1 MTLLPPG
8 FSEDPHRYDFYHTLR
23 QIECRN
29 RGYPR
34 LGTSRR
40 PKEDPVRFG
49 QDPSLLFA
57 SSTFSSVSPQAKGAG
72 VPRLAVHFFGLFGPN
87 GPLPLHLTEY
97 ARDRLREKPAD
108 ETLVAFADLFHHRLL
123 SLFYRARAAAEPT
136 HSFDRREDDHF
147 ARHLGSLC
155 GYGLPGLQ
163 HRDQLPDEGKLHF
176 AGRLAAETRTPEGLS
191 SLLREVLSV
200 PSHIEEFVGH
210 WLRLPSDCRCQLGG
224 LDDNARLGASTLLGE
239 RVWDRQSRFDIHLG
253 PLSFSQFADFL
264 PEGRGLPLVGAIV
277 RNYVGDQ
284 LDWSVHLVLRG
295 ADVPAT
301 RLGQAGRLGQTT
313 WLYRAP
319 PATPVTDVVLRAPLA
334 SPRPT

>member
-1 MTLLPPG
+1 MTGLPEG
-8 FSEDPHRYDFYHTLR
+8 FANEPHQFDFYHTLR
-23 QIECRN
+23 QIECQN
-29 RGYPR
+29 RGFPR
-34 LGTSRR
+34 LGSSRR
-40 PKEDPVRFG
+40 PKEDPIRLG

-57 SSTFSSVSPQAKGAG
+57 ASTFSSTAPRAKGAA

-147 ARHLGSLC
+147 ARQLGSLC
-155 GYGLPGLQ
+155 GYGLEGL
-163 HRDQLPDEGKLHF
+163 RDRDNLADEGKLHF
-176 AGRLAAETRTPEGLS
+176 AGRLASETRTPEGLAG
-191 SLLREVLSV
+191 LLREFLAV
-200 PSHIEEFVGH
+200 PNRIEEFVGQ
-210 WLRLPSDCRCQLGG
+210 WLRLPRDCRCQLGG
-224 LDDNARLGASTLLGE
+224 LDDNARLGGSTLLGE

-253 PLSFSQFADFL
+253 PLSFPEFAEFL
-264 PEGRGLPLVGAIV
+264 PEGRGLPLIGAIV

-284 LDWSVHLVLRG
+284 FDWSVHLVLRG
-295 ADVPAT
+295 EDVPAT

-319 PATPVTDVVLRAPLA
+319 PSHSVSDVVVRPELA
-334 SPRPT
+334 SPTPV